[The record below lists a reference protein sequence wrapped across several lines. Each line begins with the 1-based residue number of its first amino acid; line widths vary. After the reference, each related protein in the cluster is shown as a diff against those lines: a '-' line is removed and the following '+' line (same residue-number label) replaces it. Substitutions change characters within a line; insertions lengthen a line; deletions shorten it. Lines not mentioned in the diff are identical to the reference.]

1 MNGVP
6 IAVFL
11 CLTVVLMGGAGFL
24 AGQALAR
31 LWRPVWQVF
40 LYGALMGCADR
51 FLVYA
56 LFDGALL
63 SVAGYLIDTAVILAL
78 SLVAYRSTRAARMVA
93 QYPWRYRRAGPFG
106 WREIGAAAPQPGR
119 EVP

>member
-1 MNGVP
+1 MNV
-6 IAVFL
+6 AVFI

-31 LWRPVWQVF
+31 TWRPVWQVF
-40 LYGALMGCADR
+40 LYCALMGCADR

-56 LFDGALL
+56 LFDGELL
-63 SVAGYLIDTAVILAL
+63 SIPEYLIDTAAILAL
-78 SLVAYRSTRAARMVA
+78 GVVAYRSTRAARMVA

-106 WREIGAAAPQPGR
+106 WREIDG
-119 EVP
+119 

>member
-1 MNGVP
+1 MNV
-6 IAVFL
+6 AVFI

-31 LWRPVWQVF
+31 TWRPVWQVF
-40 LYGALMGCADR
+40 LYCALMGCADR

-56 LFDGALL
+56 LFDGELL
-63 SVAGYLIDTAVILAL
+63 SIPGYLIYTAAILAL
-78 SLVAYRSTRAARMVA
+78 GVVAYRSTRAARMVA

-106 WREIGAAAPQPGR
+106 WREIDG
-119 EVP
+119 

>member
-24 AGQALAR
+24 TGQALAR
-31 LWRPVWQVF
+31 TWRPLWLVF
-40 LYGALMGCADR
+40 LYSALMGCADR

-56 LFDGALL
+56 LFDGELL
-63 SVAGYLIDTAVILAL
+63 SIAGYLIDTAVILGL
-78 SLVAYRSTRAARMVA
+78 GLIAYRSTRAARMVA
-93 QYPWRYRRAGPFG
+93 QYPWRYRRAGLFG
-106 WREIGAAAPQPGR
+106 WREIDG
-119 EVP
+119 